1 MFTTISVVGRLVSRV
16 CPGVA
21 PRYSISS
28 SATQLNGSSTYN
40 QGEVDKFSAMS
51 SDWWNPHGV
60 CKPLHSMNRLRIP
73 LIRDCLISSGVAK
86 VELAYSDKP
95 LHGLKILDVGCGAG
109 IIAEALARIGADVT
123 AIDAC
128 QENIEAA
135 KLHAEQDP
143 TLASNL
149 KYICTT
155 VEDHAEAVKDVFDY
169 DAIVAS
175 EVIEHVD
182 NPAVFVSKC
191 AQILKSE
198 GSFFLT
204 TLNRSTRSWLLAIIG
219 AEYVLGLLPRGTHQ
233 WEKFITPAELGDM
246 LGQGGCQTRLVQGM
260 AYIPGINKWTWIP
273 DSSVNYALHAVKIR
287 EETVK

>member
-1 MFTTISVVGRLVSRV
+1 MFT
-16 CPGVA
+16 
-21 PRYSISS
+21 SISLIGKLFGPRVGPKCHIS
-28 SATQLNGSSTYN
+28 STAAQLSGRSSSTYN

-73 LIRDCLISSGVAK
+73 LIRDGLISSGVTR

-95 LHGLKILDVGCGAG
+95 LQGLKILDVGCGAG
-109 IIAEALARIGADVT
+109 IIAEALARIGAEVT

-135 KLHAEQDP
+135 KIHAELDP
-143 TLASNL
+143 SLANNL

-155 VEDHAEAVKDVFDY
+155 VEEHVDDVSDVFEY
-169 DAIVAS
+169 DAIVSS

-182 NPAVFVSKC
+182 NPPLFVAKC
-191 AQILKSE
+191 SQILKPD

-204 TLNRSTRSWLLAIIG
+204 TLNRSTRSWLLAIVG
-219 AEYVLGLLPRGTHQ
+219 AEYILGLLPKGTHQ
-233 WEKFITPAELGDM
+233 WDKFITPTELGDM
-246 LGQGGCQTRLVQGM
+246 LVQEGCQTRLVQGM
-260 AYIPGINKWTWIP
+260 MYIPGINKWSWIP
-273 DSSVNYALHAVKIR
+273 DSSVNYALHAVKKVV
-287 EETVK
+287 EAEK